1 MKFIYHYIMSGKLPV
16 KERLVET
23 ASQLFYEKGYNR
35 TGINEILE
43 KAEVAKASMY
53 QHFRSKE
60 EICLAYLQ
68 RMDEQF
74 IMELKEYLNK
84 KAAGKERVI
93 GLFDFLKEF
102 YYRDGFRGCWC
113 LNTVSEIPKDDEQIN
128 GEIKKQKNSFRAF
141 IQKLV
146 RENLQVD
153 NEKRLADRLYLLYE
167 GAIVESQVH
176 MEVWPIEEGGQIARM
191 LIA

>member
-1 MKFIYHYIMSGKLPV
+1 MSKRLPV

-43 KAEVAKASMY
+43 KSEVAKASMY

-68 RMDEQF
+68 RMDRQF
-74 IMELKEYLNK
+74 IQDLGDFIQK
-84 KAAGKERVI
+84 KQAGKDRVI
-93 GLFDFLKEF
+93 GLFDFLKDF
-102 YYRDGFRGCWC
+102 YYQGGFRGCWC

-128 GEIKKQKNSFRAF
+128 GEIKKQKNGFRAF
-141 IQKLV
+141 IQKVV
-146 RENLQVD
+146 RENLQVE
-153 NEKRLADRLYLLYE
+153 NEKRMADRLYLLYE

-176 MEVWPIEEGGQIARM
+176 QEVWPIEEAGQMAS
-191 LIA
+191 LIIS

>member
-1 MKFIYHYIMSGKLPV
+1 MSGKLPV
-16 KERLVET
+16 KERLVQT
-23 ASQLFYEKGYNR
+23 ASELFYEKGYNR

-43 KAEVAKASMY
+43 KSEVAKASMY

-68 RMDEQF
+68 RMDAEF
-74 IMELKEYLNK
+74 ISDLKGYLESK
-84 KAAGKERVI
+84 SEGKERVI

-128 GEIKKQKNSFRAF
+128 GEIKKQKNNFRAF
-141 IQKLV
+141 IRKVV

-176 MEVWPIEEGGQIARM
+176 MEVWPIEEARQMAQIIMA
-191 LIA
+191 

>member
-1 MKFIYHYIMSGKLPV
+1 MSTRLPV

-43 KAEVAKASMY
+43 KSEVAKASMY

-68 RMDEQF
+68 RKDAEF
-74 IMELKEYLNK
+74 IKDLNNYIQTK
-84 KAAGKERVI
+84 TQGRERVL
-93 GLFDFLKEF
+93 GLFSFLKNF
-102 YYRDGFRGCWC
+102 YYQDGFRGCWC
-113 LNTVSEIPKDDEQIN
+113 LNTVSEIPKDNQQIN
-128 GEIKKQKNSFRAF
+128 GEIKKQKNAFRAF
-141 IQKLV
+141 IQKIV
-146 RENLQVD
+146 RENLEVE
-153 NEKRLADRLYLLYE
+153 NEKRMADRIYLLYE

-176 MEVWPIEEGGQIARM
+176 QEVWPIEEASQVAG
-191 LIA
+191 LIIS

>member
-1 MKFIYHYIMSGKLPV
+1 MSGKLPV
-16 KERLVET
+16 KERLVQT

-43 KAEVAKASMY
+43 KSEVAKASMY

-68 RMDEQF
+68 RMDVQF
-74 IMELKEYLNK
+74 IGELNEYLATK
-84 KAAGKERVI
+84 KQGKERVI

-141 IQKLV
+141 IQKVV

-153 NEKRLADRLYLLYE
+153 NEKRMADRLYLLYE

-176 MEVWPIEEGGQIARM
+176 MEVWPIEESSQMARM
-191 LIA
+191 LIN